1 MCGLGEEVYY
11 FRRRSREVTSD
22 GLGDR
27 VGGAC
32 TVCSCVCNG
41 DRLDDIV
48 WAVCSSSSSITT
60 TGGISVAIK
69 QSKK

>member
-1 MCGLGEEVYY
+1 MCGLGEEMYY

-22 GLGDR
+22 GVGGR

-48 WAVCSSSSSITT
+48 FLE
-60 TGGISVAIK
+60 ISKWSALRAHAFLPRR
-69 QSKK
+69 